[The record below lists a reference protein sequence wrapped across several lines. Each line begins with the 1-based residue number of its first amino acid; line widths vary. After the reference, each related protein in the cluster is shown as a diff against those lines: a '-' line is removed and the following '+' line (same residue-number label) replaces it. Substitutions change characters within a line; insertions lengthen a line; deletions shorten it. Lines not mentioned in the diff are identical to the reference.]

1 MILFILEGEF
11 MQKKSIKISN
21 DNTSLEEE
29 TLSKKKRNKK
39 NVKENNKNN
48 LKKESL
54 DIKDNKTKKKK
65 NIKKK
70 KKNNKKKRN
79 NSQYNKKN
87 NLKWNKIEG
96 KFSLDILDILII
108 IIITAIISC
117 VFSGI
122 ILNYQFKKS
131 SSLYGGK
138 ITTDENINEFLE
150 TYAEVVDNYYEE
162 VDEKAMIEAAIE
174 GMMNFLEDNYSI
186 YLDESQTDSLSQ
198 MLDSTY
204 DGIGIVTV
212 DNIVYDV
219 YKDSPADKAGL
230 KIDDQIIKINGI
242 EVNADNSEVI
252 SETIKNN
259 KDKEN
264 EIVVK
269 RGDEELTFKVKTATI
284 TIPVTSTDI
293 IKSKNKKI
301 GYLSLSSFSFKSFEE
316 FQNSLMNIEKENID
330 SLIIDLRNNT
340 GGYLDSA
347 FNIASLFLEKGKVI
361 YSLENKNK
369 VTTYK
374 DETNDKREYKI
385 VILVNNA
392 TASASEILTAA
403 LHDSYG
409 AEVVGITTYGK
420 GKVQTMMY
428 YEDTMMKYTS
438 AKWLRPNGECVDGIG
453 IKPDYEIDV
462 KYENNTMYDTQLDKA
477 IELLS

>member
-1 MILFILEGEF
+1 MLLFILEGEF
-11 MQKKSIKISN
+11 MVKRKEQLNEKDSSSLKISKKLN
-21 DNTSLEEE
+21 DDLENK
-29 TLSKKKRNKK
+29 SKSKINKDSKVRKNYNKK
-39 NVKENNKNN
+39 INNKTKDIVDNN
-48 LKKESL
+48 LKK
-54 DIKDNKTKKKK
+54 KKKE
-65 NIKKK
+65 KKLVNSK
-70 KKNNKKKRN
+70 LKR
-79 NSQYNKKN
+79 
-87 NLKWNKIEG
+87 IEN

-117 VFSGI
+117 VISGV

-131 SSLYGGK
+131 STLYGGK

-150 TYAEVVDNYYEE
+150 TYSEVVDNYYEE
-162 VDEKAMIEAAIE
+162 VDEKAMVEAAIE
-174 GMMNFLEDNYSI
+174 GMLNFLEDNYSI
-186 YLDESQTDSLSQ
+186 YLDEDQTDSLSQ

-212 DNIVYDV
+212 DNIVYEV
-219 YKDSPADKAGL
+219 YKNSPADKVGI
-230 KIDDQIIKINGI
+230 KVDDEIIKINGI
-242 EVNADNSEVI
+242 EVNTDNSQVI
-252 SETIKNN
+252 ADSIKEN

-264 EIVVK
+264 EIVIK
-269 RGDEELTFKVKTATI
+269 RDKEELTFNVKTATI

-293 IKSKNKKI
+293 IKSKDKKI

-316 FQNSLMNIEKENID
+316 FQESLMSLEKENIN

-347 FNIASLFLEKGKVI
+347 FNIASLFLEKGKVV

-369 VTTYK
+369 VTAYK
-374 DETNDKREYKI
+374 DETNDKREYSI
-385 VILVNNA
+385 VVLVNKT
-392 TASASEILTAA
+392 TASAAEILTSA

-409 AEVVGITTYGK
+409 AKVVGNTTYGK

-438 AKWLRPNGECVDGIG
+438 AKWLRPNGECIDEIG
-453 IKPDYEIDV
+453 IIPDYEVDV
-462 KYENNTMYDTQLDKA
+462 KYDNNTVYDTQLDKA

>member
-1 MILFILEGEF
+1 MLLFILEGEF
-11 MQKKSIKISN
+11 MVKRKEQLNEKDSSSLKISKKLN
-21 DNTSLEEE
+21 DDLENK
-29 TLSKKKRNKK
+29 SKSKINKDSKVRKNYNKK
-39 NVKENNKNN
+39 INNKTKDIVDNN
-48 LKKESL
+48 LKK
-54 DIKDNKTKKKK
+54 KKKE
-65 NIKKK
+65 KKLVNSK
-70 KKNNKKKRN
+70 LKR
-79 NSQYNKKN
+79 
-87 NLKWNKIEG
+87 IEN

-117 VFSGI
+117 VISGV

-131 SSLYGGK
+131 STLFGGK

-150 TYAEVVDNYYEE
+150 TYSEVVDNYYEE
-162 VDEKAMIEAAIE
+162 VDEKAMVEAAIE
-174 GMMNFLEDNYSI
+174 GMLNFLEDNYSI
-186 YLDESQTDSLSQ
+186 YLDEDQTDSLSQ

-212 DNIVYDV
+212 DNIVYEV
-219 YKDSPADKAGL
+219 YKNSPADKVGI
-230 KIDDQIIKINGI
+230 KVDDEIIKINGI
-242 EVNADNSEVI
+242 EVNTDNSQVI
-252 SETIKNN
+252 ADSIKEN

-264 EIVVK
+264 EIVIK
-269 RGDEELTFKVKTATI
+269 RDKEELTFNVKTATI

-293 IKSKNKKI
+293 IKSKDKKI

-316 FQNSLMNIEKENID
+316 FQESLMSLEKENIN

-347 FNIASLFLEKGKVI
+347 FNIASLFLEKGKVV

-369 VTTYK
+369 VTAYK
-374 DETNDKREYKI
+374 DETNDKREYSI
-385 VILVNNA
+385 VVLVNKT
-392 TASASEILTAA
+392 TASAAEILTSA

-409 AEVVGITTYGK
+409 AKVVGNTTYGK

-438 AKWLRPNGECVDGIG
+438 AKWLRPNGECIDEIG
-453 IKPDYEIDV
+453 IIPDYEVDV
-462 KYENNTMYDTQLDKA
+462 KYDNNTVYDTQLDKA

>member
-1 MILFILEGEF
+1 MLLFILEGEF
-11 MQKKSIKISN
+11 MVKRKEQLNEKDSSSLKISKKLN
-21 DNTSLEEE
+21 DDLENK
-29 TLSKKKRNKK
+29 SKSKINKDSKVRKNYNNKK
-39 NVKENNKNN
+39 INNKTKDIVDNN
-48 LKKESL
+48 LKK
-54 DIKDNKTKKKK
+54 KKKE
-65 NIKKK
+65 KKLVNSK
-70 KKNNKKKRN
+70 LKR
-79 NSQYNKKN
+79 
-87 NLKWNKIEG
+87 IEN

-117 VFSGI
+117 VISGV

-131 SSLYGGK
+131 STLYGGK

-150 TYAEVVDNYYEE
+150 TYSEVVDNYYEE
-162 VDEKAMIEAAIE
+162 VDEKAMVEAAIE
-174 GMMNFLEDNYSI
+174 GMLNFLEDNYSI
-186 YLDESQTDSLSQ
+186 YLDEDQTDSLSQ

-212 DNIVYDV
+212 DNIVYEV
-219 YKDSPADKAGL
+219 YKNSPADKVGI
-230 KIDDQIIKINGI
+230 KVDDEIIKINGI
-242 EVNADNSEVI
+242 EVNTDNSQVI
-252 SETIKNN
+252 ADSIKEN

-264 EIVVK
+264 EIVIK
-269 RGDEELTFKVKTATI
+269 RDKEELTFNVKTATI

-293 IKSKNKKI
+293 IKSKDKKI

-316 FQNSLMNIEKENID
+316 FQESLMSLEKENIN

-347 FNIASLFLEKGKVI
+347 FNIASLFLEKGKVV

-369 VTTYK
+369 VTAYK
-374 DETNDKREYKI
+374 DETNDKREYSI
-385 VILVNNA
+385 VVLVNKT
-392 TASASEILTAA
+392 TASAAEILTSA

-409 AEVVGITTYGK
+409 AKVVGNTTYGK

-438 AKWLRPNGECVDGIG
+438 AKWLRPNGECIDEIG
-453 IKPDYEIDV
+453 IIPDYEVDV
-462 KYENNTMYDTQLDKA
+462 KYDNNTVYDTQLDKA